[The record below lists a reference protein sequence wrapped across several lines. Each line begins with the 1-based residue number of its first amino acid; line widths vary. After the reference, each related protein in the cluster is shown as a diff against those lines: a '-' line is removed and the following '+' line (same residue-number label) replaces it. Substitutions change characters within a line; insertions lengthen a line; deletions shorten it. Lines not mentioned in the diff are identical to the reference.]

1 MKKIFGIL
9 MILLMVLSGCTNKL
23 HFDKE
28 FGISYYLNDEN
39 SITIR
44 LDTKNPDRITSISIS
59 VNNDLRKDGLSSSEY
74 PNDLRTS
81 DEKPVTYFS
90 NENFE
95 YIRVNLYMDDFKESE
110 VKALSDYLNHPITKE
125 MSLRKFLNSDTFVYR
140 ELFEKG
146 TVLDDISFVGFG
158 HKVDEKYYK

>member
-1 MKKIFGIL
+1 M
-9 MILLMVLSGCTNKL
+9 
-23 HFDKE
+23 
-28 FGISYYLNDEN
+28 
-39 SITIR
+39 
-44 LDTKNPDRITSISIS
+44 
-59 VNNDLRKDGLSSSEY
+59 NNDLRKDGLSSSEY

-95 YIRVNLYMDDFKESE
+95 YMRVNLYMDDFNELD
-110 VKALSDYLNHPITKE
+110 VKTLSDYLDYPITKE
-125 MSLRKFLNSDTFVYR
+125 MSLRKLLDSDTFVYR